1 MTRHPNVVL
10 VSGLSGAGKNT
21 ALRAFEDAGFRVIDA
36 LPATVITESVR
47 EIIGEGPV
55 AIVVDVRCGDVVAA
69 ETAIVAAAAEVNA
82 PLRRVFIEAS
92 DETLLRRYAESRR
105 PHPIAA
111 GHGTIEAAIVAERG
125 VIAGLRTAADAII
138 ATDEL
143 EPRRLAETLLAV
155 ADGRPTAVRPALHLV
170 SFGFKHG
177 LPPEAEWLLDVRSLP
192 NPYYDPALRAR
203 TGADPDVARAAM
215 ENPRGALLLTA
226 LIATVGAAI
235 EAATADGRRAVTVAV
250 GCTGGVHRSVA
261 VAEAIAAVP
270 AIRAASEAVR
280 IHHRD
285 IARH

>member
-1 MTRHPNVVL
+1 MTRHPNVIL

-36 LPATVITESVR
+36 LPATVLAESVR

-55 AIVVDVRCGDVVAA
+55 AIVVDVRCGDVAAA
-69 ETAIVAAAAEVNA
+69 EASIVAAAAEANA
-82 PLRRVFIEAS
+82 PLRRVFVEAS

-105 PHPIAA
+105 PHPMAA
-111 GHGTIEAAIVAERG
+111 GHETIEGAIAAER
-125 VIAGLRTAADAII
+125 VALAALRAAADAVI

-143 EPRRLAETLLAV
+143 EPRRLAATLLAV

-177 LPPEAEWLLDVRSLP
+177 LPPEAEWLFDVRSLP
-192 NPYYDPALRAR
+192 NPHYDPALRAR
-203 TGADPDVARAAM
+203 TGTDPEVARAAL
-215 ENPRGALLLTA
+215 ENPRGALLVAA
-226 LIATVGAAI
+226 LVATVSAAI
-235 EAATADGRRAVTVAV
+235 EAAAADGRRAVTVAI

-261 VAEAIAAVP
+261 VAEAIAAAPEIVD
-270 AIRAASEAVR
+270 ASEAVR
-280 IHHRD
+280 VHHRD

>member
-82 PLRRVFIEAS
+82 PLRRVFVEAS
-92 DETLLRRYAESRR
+92 DETILRRYAESRR

-203 TGADPDVARAAM
+203 TGTDPDVARVAM
-215 ENPRGALLLTA
+215 KNPRGVLLLAA
-226 LIATVGAAI
+226 LVATVSAAI

-270 AIRAASEAVR
+270 EIRAASEAVR

>member
-82 PLRRVFIEAS
+82 PLRRVFVEAS
-92 DETLLRRYAESRR
+92 DETILRRYAESRR

-203 TGADPDVARAAM
+203 TGTDPDVARVAM
-215 ENPRGALLLTA
+215 ENPRGVPLLAALV
-226 LIATVGAAI
+226 ATVSAAI

-261 VAEAIAAVP
+261 VAEAIAVVP
-270 AIRAASEAVR
+270 EIRAASEAVR